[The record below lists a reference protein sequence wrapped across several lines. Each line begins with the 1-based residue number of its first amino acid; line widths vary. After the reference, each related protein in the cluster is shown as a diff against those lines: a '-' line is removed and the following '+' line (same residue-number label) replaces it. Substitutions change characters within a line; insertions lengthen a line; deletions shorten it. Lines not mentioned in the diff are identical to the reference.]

1 MDVMPAID
9 AAQAAEMTWLLMGDV
24 VILLGAAAFLGM
36 VCERI
41 GLSAIV
47 GAMVAGVLVGPGVF
61 DVVGEGGSLA
71 AIGTVAEV
79 GVALLLFT
87 IGLEITRSKLRAFG
101 STSAL
106 AGGVQIVGTGGVCT
120 IIAMMF
126 GLGLTEGIAIGAIVA
141 LSSTAAVA
149 GLLADRGETE
159 APHGRLAMGIL
170 ITQDVALV
178 PLVLLV
184 TFMGDSGSDQNVR
197 EVLEQTAWA
206 IVMVVA
212 VVLVAGLWI
221 LPHILKK
228 TNTSGNHDLPV
239 VMAVVAGLLAAYF
252 CEQVGLSPA
261 LGAFLTGLA
270 LADSPFAR
278 QIRSDVAV
286 LKAVFLTLFFASIGT
301 LADPSWIAQDNHL
314 WLVLGVALALVV
326 GKAFLAMGA
335 GLIAGATLAAAAGAG
350 LVVAEIGEFSFVLGA
365 VGRDVGLLDTET
377 FQLLTSASLFTLL
390 AVPLLAIAAR
400 PAGDALARMFGRA
413 SSPVETY
420 GVNREGHVVIIG
432 GGPAGRVALQVLIEH
447 GIDVVVVDMNP
458 RTADVLKQMEL
469 GAVVGDAT
477 RRELMKEVSLST
489 AGAVLVTLPDPVSA
503 VRVIENVRSCA
514 ASIPIIARGRYNRHS
529 LLLKQAG
536 ADVIVN
542 EEDKVGDVLGQEVVD
557 RLGSRPLF

>member
-1 MDVMPAID
+1 VDLMLAID
-9 AAQAAEMTWLLMGDV
+9 AAQATEMTWSLMGDV

-47 GAMVAGVLVGPGVF
+47 GAMLAGVLVGPGVF
-61 DVVGEGGSLA
+61 SVVGGDGTLA

-101 STSAL
+101 TTSAL
-106 AGGVQIVGTGGVCT
+106 AGIVQIVGTGGVCT
-120 IIAMMF
+120 IIAMLL
-126 GLGLTEGIAIGAIVA
+126 GLGLAEGIAIGAVVA

-159 APHGRLAMGIL
+159 SPHGRLAMGIL

-184 TFMGDSGSDQNVR
+184 TFMGNSGDGQNVG

-206 IVMVVA
+206 IIMVVT
-212 VVLVAGLWI
+212 VVLVAALWI

-239 VMAVVAGLLAAYF
+239 VMAVVAGLMAAYF

-301 LADPSWIAQDNHL
+301 LADPSWLAEGNHL
-314 WLVLGVALALVV
+314 WVVLGVALALVV

-335 GLIAGATLAAAAGAG
+335 GLVAGASIAAAAGAA

-377 FQLLTSASLFTLL
+377 FQMLTSASLFTLL
-390 AVPLLAIAAR
+390 AVPLLAVAAR
-400 PAGDALARMFGRA
+400 PTGDAVARIFGRA
-413 SSPVETY
+413 PSPVETH
-420 GVNREGHVVIIG
+420 GVSREGHVVIVG

-447 GIDVVVVDMNP
+447 GYDAVVVDMNP

-489 AGAVLVTLPDPVSA
+489 AAAVLVTLPDPVSA